1 MRNKE
6 KARQRRHAN
15 KSRRKG
21 CVRKMLQDWK
31 TQKLVD
37 NSDIGQHRPI
47 YCSVNNES
55 NLISITTSDNADNVT
70 LDENNVDFRCQQ
82 QESSSTEPHSNLPLP
97 QSSLSSTSTSQLLQK
112 QTLVNKTTKNESSK
126 TFKKIIKVPR
136 KLKTAIYKNVSC
148 NLGLWQK

>member
-112 QTLVNKTTKNESSK
+112 QTLVNKTTKNESSQ
-126 TFKKIIKVPR
+126 TFKKNKSAR

>member
-1 MRNKE
+1 MGNKE
-6 KARQRRHAN
+6 KAWQRRQPN
-15 KSRRKG
+15 KSKDKG
-21 CVRKMLQDWK
+21 CVRKMLQDRK
-31 TQKLVD
+31 TQKLLD
-37 NSDIGQHRPI
+37 NFTINEQHRPS
-47 YCSVNNES
+47 YCSGNNES

-70 LDENNVDFRCQQ
+70 VDENNVDFRCQQ

-126 TFKKIIKVPR
+126 TFKKIIKVSR

-148 NLGLWQK
+148 NLGL

>member
-6 KARQRRHAN
+6 KARQRRQAN

-21 CVRKMLQDWK
+21 CVRKMLQDRK

-37 NSDIGQHRPI
+37 NSDIGQHRPS

-55 NLISITTSDNADNVT
+55 NLISITASDNADNVT
-70 LDENNVDFRCQQ
+70 LYENNVDFRCQQ
-82 QESSSTEPHSNLPLP
+82 QESSSTEPRSNSPLP

-126 TFKKIIKVPR
+126 TFKKIINKS
-136 KLKTAIYKNVSC
+136 A
-148 NLGLWQK
+148 